1 MGIRKYPGL
10 RETAVIRAQIEKRIY
25 PKVRMESSG
34 VSPKTNT
41 RGVVEMI
48 IRQYDLENSLVLF
61 LERELKIRTDLVYD
75 GYEFPEDR
83 PFITIETMQNNI
95 EILTK
100 RREAVQRIY
109 RYQVGLHADNPVNLR
124 HTQEDISDL
133 LTFKKIPY
141 FSTRE
146 SADV

>member
-1 MGIRKYPGL
+1 
-10 RETAVIRAQIEKRIY
+10 
-25 PKVRMESSG
+25 
-34 VSPKTNT
+34 
-41 RGVVEMI
+41 MI

-83 PFITIETMQNNI
+83 PFITIEPMQNNI

-109 RYQVGLHADNPVNLR
+109 RYQIGLHADNPVSLR
-124 HTQEDISDL
+124 HLQEDISDL
-133 LTFKKIPY
+133 LTFRKIPY
-141 FSTRE
+141 YNTQE
-146 SADV
+146 SVDDPIGYYLCDLTAVVPMPADELSRKSEYHRVYFDIEIENIKRGC